1 MTDTDTTN
9 LNQQLANQSAE
20 AIVAWALSRPGRPL
34 ITTNFGPYSAVLLHM
49 CMQVRAD
56 LPVLWVDSGYNTRQT
71 YLYAESLIEMLD
83 LDIHVY
89 NPLQSAARRDAL
101 MGIPDVDDPRHE
113 TFTEQVKLEPFRRAF
128 ADLKPDLW
136 LTALR
141 REQTEFRQ
149 GLETVTQDQPGGV
162 LKVSPLLDWR
172 ETDMKAYLLA
182 HGLPNENRYFDPTK
196 VLGNRECGLHNRFT
210 A

>member
-49 CMQVRAD
+49 CTQVRPD

-89 NPLQSAARRDAL
+89 NPLESAARRDAL

>member
-49 CMQVRAD
+49 CTQARPD

-196 VLGNRECGLHNRFT
+196 VLGNRECGLHNRVT

>member
-49 CMQVRAD
+49 CTQVRPD

-71 YLYAESLIEMLD
+71 YLYAENLIEMLD

>member
-49 CMQVRAD
+49 CTQARPD

>member
-1 MTDTDTTN
+1 MTDTDTST

-20 AIVAWALSRPGRPL
+20 KIVAWALSRPGRPL

-49 CMQVRAD
+49 CTQLRPD
-56 LPVLWVDSGYNTRQT
+56 LPVLWVDTGYNTRQT
-71 YLYAESLIEMLD
+71 YLYAERLIEMLD

-101 MGIPDVDDPRHE
+101 MGIPEVDDPRHE

-128 ADLKPDLW
+128 ADLEPDLW

-149 GLETVTQDQPGGV
+149 GLETVTRDEAGGV

>member
-1 MTDTDTTN
+1 MTDTDTTI

-20 AIVAWALSRPGRPL
+20 DIVAWALSRPGRPL

-49 CMQVRAD
+49 STQVRPD

-71 YLYAESLIEMLD
+71 YLYAERLIEMLD

-101 MGIPDVDDPRHE
+101 MGIPEVDDPRHE

-149 GLETVTQDQPGGV
+149 GLETVTRDQPGGV

-196 VLGNRECGLHNRFT
+196 VLDNRECGLHNRFT

>member
-1 MTDTDTTN
+1 MTDTDTST

-20 AIVAWALSRPGRPL
+20 EIVAWALSRPGRPL
-34 ITTNFGPYSAVLLHM
+34 VTTNFGPYSAVLLHM
-49 CMQVRAD
+49 CTQVRPD

-71 YLYAESLIEMLD
+71 YLYAERLIEMLD

-101 MGIPDVDDPRHE
+101 MGIPEVDDPRHE

-128 ADLKPDLW
+128 ADLQPDLW